1 MKKIIRIM
9 ASALAVFVVVYSF
22 YYMWKQ
28 SRPAAEVY
36 ELVTPCKRDIVN
48 EVVATGTLEA
58 RNEVKLTPKVT
69 GVIERL
75 NVKAGDTVHMGDE
88 IAIIRIIPDMTLLN
102 DAQNRIETAR
112 IELEQTERDAQRSQ
126 ALYEIG
132 AISKAENEQM
142 QTALARAKEALTAAR
157 SQVEVITR
165 GVSQRSGSANTT
177 IVRSTMSGTV
187 LNVPVKVGSTVS
199 GASLFSEGTT
209 IAKVADLSDIVFNG
223 EIDEIQVGKLHTGM
237 TVTLVPGAMQNISIP
252 AVLEYISPEGK
263 LVNGTRKFEV
273 KAAADIPAGISIRS
287 GYSVNASIQLER
299 AARAISVD
307 EVCISFE
314 DDQPYVY
321 RLTSAAD
328 NVQDQKW
335 ERIPVTLGISDGL
348 YIEVKSGITADMKL
362 RGKKK

>member
-1 MKKIIRIM
+1 MLTDIHNSPDMPILRMRGINKTYPGETPLHVLKGVDLDIH
-9 ASALAVFVVVYSF
+9 
-22 YYMWKQ
+22 Q
-28 SRPAAEVY
+28 G
-36 ELVTPCKRDIVN
+36 ELVSI
-48 EVVATGTLEA
+48 
-58 RNEVKLTPKVT
+58 
-69 GVIERL
+69 
-75 NVKAGDTVHMGDE
+75 MG
-88 IAIIRIIPDMTLLN
+88 ASGSGKSTLLN
-102 DAQNRIETAR
+102 V
-112 IELEQTERDAQRSQ
+112 
-126 ALYEIG
+126 IG
-132 AISKAENEQM
+132 ILD
-142 QTALARAKEALTAAR
+142 TYD
-157 SQVEVITR
+157 
-165 GVSQRSGSANTT
+165 
-177 IVRSTMSGTV
+177 
-187 LNVPVKVGSTVS
+187 
-199 GASLFSEGTT
+199 EGTT

-299 AARAISVD
+299 AAGAMSVD
-307 EVCISFE
+307 EVCIAFE

-321 RLTSAAD
+321 RLTSADD